1 MNIDTLKERFLSSI
15 DLWLE
20 ERVGDML
27 KGNPAMT
34 IPSVYIKRGC
44 HNIIKKYKGKISDG
58 IDMAAL
64 FFADDDNNIDANTLF
79 TDAMSLFKEME
90 GSPFDL
96 GIIKGTMGKGKV
108 SLTLPDNILT
118 NLIFGNKKTLT
129 FNEEDILELKT
140 LLLTE

>member
-1 MNIDTLKERFLSSI
+1 MNIGTLKERFLNSI

-27 KGNPAMT
+27 KGNPAMA

-44 HNIIKKYKGKISDG
+44 HNIIKRYKKNIGDG
-58 IDMAAL
+58 MDIAAL

-79 TDAMSLFKEME
+79 TDGMNLLKQME
-90 GSPFDL
+90 ETSFDL
-96 GIIKGTMGKGKV
+96 GIMEGTMGKGKV

-129 FNEEDILELKT
+129 FNEDDLLELKA